1 VVGGDLALFRHGLS
15 PFGRQMAV
23 MPCPYLRRSGG
34 WNPNLDGWTA
44 LDHPAAVGRP
54 TRSVAAA
61 CCGCGY
67 MVRSGYGAEQRQ
79 VKAMRPVRQDGPAR
93 PVRAGHRIGPAF
105 AGCGGQGPCPGR
117 KRQEARLCLAGGA
130 CDGTMACHDARRCD
144 NPVAAPQAR
153 HRCGGADAG
162 GKPVSSA
169 RPARGKR
176 GFGLRPGQ
184 GAMAQ
189 GRRPDAAGPDKGKGT
204 E

>member
-1 VVGGDLALFRHGLS
+1 MVTAWGGDLALFRHGLS

-23 MPCPYLRRSGG
+23 MPCPYLCRSDG
-34 WNPNLDGWTA
+34 WNPNLDGLPA
-44 LDHPAAVGRP
+44 LDHLSGVGCP
-54 TRSVAAA
+54 TRSVTAFR
-61 CCGCGY
+61 CGCGS
-67 MVRSGYGAEQRQ
+67 MVWTGDGAEQRQ
-79 VKAMRPVRQDGPAR
+79 VKAVRPVRQDGPAR
-93 PVRAGHRIGPAF
+93 PVSAGHRIGPAF

-117 KRQEARLCLAGGA
+117 KRQDAQLCLAGGSF
-130 CDGTMACHDARRCD
+130 HDAGRCD

-153 HRCGGADAG
+153 HRRGGAYAG
-162 GKPVSSA
+162 GKPVSSP

-184 GAMAQ
+184 GAMTQ

>member
-1 VVGGDLALFRHGLS
+1 MVTACWGGDLALFRHGLP
-15 PFGRQMAV
+15 PFGRQVAGLPG
-23 MPCPYLRRSGG
+23 PCLSRRGR
-34 WNPNLDGWTA
+34 WHPNLDGWTA

-54 TRSVAAA
+54 TRPVVA
-61 CCGCGY
+61 CGCGY

-105 AGCGGQGPCPGR
+105 GRGGQGPCPGR
-117 KRQEARLCLAGGA
+117 KRQDARLCLAGGA
-130 CDGTMACHDARRCD
+130 CGGTTACHDARRCD

-153 HRCGGADAG
+153 HRRGGAHTG
-162 GKPVSSA
+162 GKAASSA

-176 GFGLRPGQ
+176 GFGLRPGH

-189 GRRPDAAGPDKGKGT
+189 GRRRGAAGQD
-204 E
+204 